1 MAFHRTA
8 FAPPRQKDRVPLRVF
23 MPLALPV
30 VVLLGVLAFAALTPY
45 SHTTGPPPGAPG
57 ALVWGNGIFANTFEL
72 KAWLNQHGASY
83 RSWAKQHPAA
93 IRLVKAKP
101 AKAHPAAAAK
111 TKPAPAVAA
120 RASVGETTVSKTDLS
135 TKNRYLLVALGLLVL
150 GVGLLPRRALARVGM
165 SERASAVRTSIAG
178 AGLAILVGVAVAAL
192 LG

>member
-8 FAPPRQKDRVPLRVF
+8 VAPPRQKDRVPLRVF
-23 MPLALPV
+23 LPLALPL

-83 RSWAKQHPAA
+83 RAWAKQHPNA
-93 IRLVKAKP
+93 IRLVKGKP
-101 AKAHPAAAAK
+101 LTTAHVAATKKATAPAA
-111 TKPAPAVAA
+111 
-120 RASVGETTVSKTDLS
+120 SSGGTTVSKTDLS
-135 TKNRYLLVALGLLVL
+135 PENRYLLVALGLLVL

-165 SERASAVRTSIAG
+165 SERASAVRTSVAG
-178 AGLAILVGVAVAAL
+178 AGLAIVVGVALAAL

>member
-8 FAPPRQKDRVPLRVF
+8 VAPPRQKDRVPLRVF
-23 MPLALPV
+23 LPLALPL

-83 RSWAKQHPAA
+83 RAWAKQHPAA
-93 IRLVKAKP
+93 IRLVKGKP
-101 AKAHPAAAAK
+101 LKAQVTTAAK
-111 TKPAPAVAA
+111 TKPAAVAA
-120 RASVGETTVSKTDLS
+120 TASTGQTTVSKTDLS
-135 TKNRYLLVALGLLVL
+135 PENRYLLVALGLLVL

-178 AGLAILVGVAVAAL
+178 AGLAILVGVALAAL